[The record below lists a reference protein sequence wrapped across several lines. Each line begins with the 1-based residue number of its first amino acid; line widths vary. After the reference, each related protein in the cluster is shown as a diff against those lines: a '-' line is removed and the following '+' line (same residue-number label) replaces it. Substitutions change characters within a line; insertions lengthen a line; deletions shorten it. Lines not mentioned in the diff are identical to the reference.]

1 MMTPFKLSL
10 FVAILLLGTV
20 AAHAQTGRIQ
30 GRIVEAG
37 SGEPLIGA
45 TVLIQGTSQGASA
58 DIDGFYRVLNVR
70 PGTYTLEF
78 RYVGYSTRIVE
89 NVLVRTDLN
98 TEINIELALEAFQGQ
113 EVVVQAEREVI
124 IKDLTSSESRVS
136 RDQIEK
142 LPVQEVSDIIQL
154 QAGVTVGPGGSIHIR
169 GGRASE
175 VAYIVDGVR
184 VTDDYDRSSGLR
196 VENGAIEELQV
207 VSGTFNAE
215 YGQAMSGIVNIVSR
229 SGTNDWRSNINIWGG
244 DYGTGNQRL
253 FVGTP
258 AGFGDANFRQMYNV
272 EGNLSGPLIKDKL
285 TLFVTARRF
294 QNNGYLN
301 GYNAYSPR
309 GPILPN
315 LNEDQVTFDW
325 ERGYNEVPADNPVN
339 KYGDVIDP
347 SLPWYVIDE
356 TVSIGGVNYIRYRDL
371 GFRDSSLVAMTPYN
385 SWSGQAN
392 LQYNM
397 TQKIRF
403 NLIGNYGRETSQG
416 YDHGRRLVPNGRG
429 TSQRDNYYLNFK
441 TTYTPSATTFITTN
455 LATRYNASKF
465 SLYDSPYDPRYLNYD
480 RVGSFGDAQGGVAG
494 RFARFGMDNG
504 FFDRSTQS
512 FIAKVEI
519 SSQVNKQNFVKAG
532 LELQADIMSYSN
544 FGLQPLNVG
553 PNIVLPDDLDPDL
566 AARLELGV
574 PIANTPGHESWT
586 RKPLLI
592 AAYIQDK
599 IEYEDLIINAG
610 LRFDYFRSNGRVPV
624 DSEDPDLFE
633 PYADRPDSFWK
644 SADAKFALSP
654 RVGVAYP
661 ISSKGVIHFSYGF
674 FFQIPDYNRLYN
686 GEQLLLQQTSGV
698 QGVFGNPNLNPERS
712 IKYEI
717 GLKQEIYEGTG
728 LDVTAFYEDK
738 RDYVSSGPFNNT
750 ANPTVRYG
758 TWVNRDYANIRG
770 LTLALNQRV
779 SNRINVGFDYT
790 FSIAEDSNSDP
801 ASEFFA
807 NVSRGDTTGSAV
819 TKFLTPSNWD
829 RSHVFNSSFFFT
841 GNEWGFNILQR
852 FSSGLPYTPSSPIPA
867 LTGVSASRD
876 VITNSAR
883 MPFIFSLDLNLY
895 KNINIAG
902 TTLRTFLNIYNLLD
916 TRNVNFVYTDSGV
929 PTGPLPSQ
937 RPAVVEDLFYENPT
951 AYSEPRRVQLGF
963 SFGF

>member
-1 MMTPFKLSL
+1 M
-10 FVAILLLGTV
+10 
-20 AAHAQTGRIQ
+20 
-30 GRIVEAG
+30 
-37 SGEPLIGA
+37 
-45 TVLIQGTSQGASA
+45 
-58 DIDGFYRVLNVR
+58 
-70 PGTYTLEF
+70 
-78 RYVGYSTRIVE
+78 
-89 NVLVRTDLN
+89 
-98 TEINIELALEAFQGQ
+98 
-113 EVVVQAEREVI
+113 
-124 IKDLTSSESRVS
+124 
-136 RDQIEK
+136 
-142 LPVQEVSDIIQL
+142 
-154 QAGVTVGPGGSIHIR
+154 
-169 GGRASE
+169 
-175 VAYIVDGVR
+175 
-184 VTDDYDRSSGLR
+184 
-196 VENGAIEELQV
+196 
-207 VSGTFNAE
+207 
-215 YGQAMSGIVNIVSR
+215 
-229 SGTNDWRSNINIWGG
+229 
-244 DYGTGNQRL
+244 
-253 FVGTP
+253 
-258 AGFGDANFRQMYNV
+258 
-272 EGNLSGPLIKDKL
+272 
-285 TLFVTARRF
+285 
-294 QNNGYLN
+294 
-301 GYNAYSPR
+301 
-309 GPILPN
+309 
-315 LNEDQVTFDW
+315 
-325 ERGYNEVPADNPVN
+325 
-339 KYGDVIDP
+339 
-347 SLPWYVIDE
+347 
-356 TVSIGGVNYIRYRDL
+356 
-371 GFRDSSLVAMTPYN
+371 
-385 SWSGQAN
+385 
-392 LQYNM
+392 
-397 TQKIRF
+397 
-403 NLIGNYGRETSQG
+403 
-416 YDHGRRLVPNGRG
+416 
-429 TSQRDNYYLNFK
+429 
-441 TTYTPSATTFITTN
+441 
-455 LATRYNASKF
+455 ATRFNASKF

-494 RFARFGMDNG
+494 RFGRFGTDNN

-532 LELQADIMSYSN
+532 LELQTDIMSFSS

-553 PNIVLPDDLDPDL
+553 PNITLPADLDPAL

-574 PIANTPGHESWT
+574 PIANTPGHEKWT
-586 RKPLLI
+586 RKPLLL

-779 SNRINVGFDYT
+779 SSKINIGFDYT

-829 RSHVFNSSFFFT
+829 RSHVFNSSLFYS

-876 VITNSAR
+876 VITNSSR

-937 RPAVVEDLFYENPT
+937 RPAVVEELFYENPT

>member
-1 MMTPFKLSL
+1 MTPFKLSL
-10 FVAILLLGTV
+10 VMAIVLLVSAT
-20 AAHAQTGRIQ
+20 AQAQTGRIQ
-30 GRIVEAG
+30 GRIIEAG
-37 SGEPLIGA
+37 TGETLIGA

-58 DIDGFYRVLNVR
+58 DIDGFYRILNVR

-113 EVVVQAEREVI
+113 EVIVQAEREVI

-184 VTDDYDRSSGLR
+184 VTDDYDRSAGLR

-215 YGQAMSGIVNIVSR
+215 FGQAMSGIVNIVSR

-253 FVGTP
+253 FAGTP
-258 AGFGDANFRQMYNV
+258 AGFGDANIRQMYNV
-272 EGNLSGPLIKDKL
+272 EGNISGPLIKDKL

-294 QNNGYLN
+294 QNNGYLY
-301 GYNAYSPR
+301 GYNAFSPR

-325 ERGYNEVPADNPVN
+325 ERGYNEVPADNPIN
-339 KYGDVIDP
+339 KYGDVIDAN
-347 SLPWYVIDE
+347 LPWYVIDE

-397 TQKIRF
+397 TQKVRF

-416 YDHGRRLVPNGRG
+416 YDHGRRLVPGGRG

-441 TTYTPSATTFITTN
+441 TTFTPTATTFITTN
-455 LATRYNASKF
+455 LATRFNASKF

-494 RFARFGMDNG
+494 RFGRFGTDNN

-532 LELQADIMSYSN
+532 LELQTDIMSFSS

-553 PNIVLPDDLDPDL
+553 PNITLPADLDPAL

-574 PIANTPGHESWT
+574 PIANTPGHEKWT
-586 RKPLLI
+586 RKPLLL

-779 SNRINVGFDYT
+779 SSKINIGFDYT

-829 RSHVFNSSFFFT
+829 RSHVFNSSLFYS

-876 VITNSAR
+876 VITNSSR

-937 RPAVVEDLFYENPT
+937 RPAVVEELFYENPT